1 MIHIDDRKGSQ
12 HLAPLLEARGL
23 PVDLARME
31 FGDAAFNGSGPGG
44 EASIGIELKKLD
56 DLIGSLVTKRFQ
68 AHQLPGMLGL
78 YRFPILIV
86 EGMYREAPDGLI
98 ERGVR
103 YGSRLNW
110 MRHRSFLT
118 YNQLEGM
125 LYTLMFHTPFEI
137 IKTHDTDHTV
147 AEVARL
153 YRRFQRP
160 WTSHDSH
167 KAIIKAVPVVASSEL
182 RDPWF
187 NRDRYFPEGVALQV
201 PGLGNKRAV
210 AASRYFRSVAR
221 MAIAGPKTWRNVDG
235 VGPKLAARASEIF
248 KREF

>member
-1 MIHIDDRKGSQ
+1 MIHIDARVGSK
-12 HLAPLLEARGL
+12 HLMNPLSKLGL
-23 PVDLARME
+23 PVGLTGLD
-31 FGDAAFNGSGPGG
+31 FGDVAFSGSGPSG
-44 EASIGIELKKLD
+44 EAAIGIELKRLD
-56 DLIGSLVTKRFQ
+56 DLIQSLTSKRFQ

-86 EGMYREAPDGLI
+86 EGWYREAPDGLI
-98 ERGVR
+98 ERGVQ

-125 LYTLMFHTPFEI
+125 LFTLAFQTPFRV
-137 IKTHDTDHTV
+137 IKTFDTAHTA
-147 AEVARL
+147 AEIARL
-153 YRRFQRP
+153 YRWWQKP
-160 WTSHDSH
+160 WASHDSH
-167 KAIIKAVPVVASSEL
+167 KAIIKAVPVVATSEL

-221 MAIAGPKTWRNVDG
+221 MAVAGPKTWRNVDG